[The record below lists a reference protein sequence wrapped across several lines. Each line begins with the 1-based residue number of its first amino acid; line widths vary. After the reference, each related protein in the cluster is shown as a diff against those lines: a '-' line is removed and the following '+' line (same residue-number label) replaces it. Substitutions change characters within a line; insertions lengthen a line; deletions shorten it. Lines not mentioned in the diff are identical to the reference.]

1 MNKCL
6 ICWYTN
12 KTYTRF
18 ESIVIIQVIVSQLF
32 PTNNFFQKIK
42 IRENPMMLSLCS
54 RKISKIIIAVSGSRI
69 SEYRRPTP
77 LPSHSNFNSQD
88 EGAFCSSKLV
98 DRSVVRCIST
108 PFLIFLGCVF
118 ARAQP
123 IRHSIFAINGAAR
136 RPVWRSSVRATYRVP
151 DATSIVTY
159 CSRTR
164 RISSTYTRREFTVC

>member
-54 RKISKIIIAVSGSRI
+54 RRI

-151 DATSIVTY
+151 DVTSIVTY

>member
-1 MNKCL
+1 M
-6 ICWYTN
+6 
-12 KTYTRF
+12 
-18 ESIVIIQVIVSQLF
+18 
-32 PTNNFFQKIK
+32 
-42 IRENPMMLSLCS
+42 ENPVMLSLCS
-54 RKISKIIIAVSGSRI
+54 RKISKIIIVVSGSKIFRI
-69 SEYRRPTP
+69 YISSANP

-88 EGAFCSSKLV
+88 EGAFCSTKLV
-98 DRSVVRCIST
+98 DRFVVRCIST

-123 IRHSIFAINGAAR
+123 IRHSIFAINVP